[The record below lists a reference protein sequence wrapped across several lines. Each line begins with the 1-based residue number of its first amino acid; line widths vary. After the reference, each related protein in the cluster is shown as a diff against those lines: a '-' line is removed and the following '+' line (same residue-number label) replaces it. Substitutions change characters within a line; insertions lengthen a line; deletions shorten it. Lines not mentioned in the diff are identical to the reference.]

1 MRACEYRGT
10 APQGSGAVE
19 RSRYGQ
25 SGAKVIP
32 RHILWQIKIS
42 TVTIPLY
49 LLRFRYRIFRKDD
62 TELIKGEPFP
72 HISQPGHLSGNNR
85 HLLRKEGST
94 MPRQFAA

>member
-10 APQGSGAVE
+10 APQQSGAVG
-19 RSRYGQ
+19 RSWYGQ

-32 RHILWQIKIS
+32 RHILWQIKIY
-42 TVTIPLY
+42 TGAIPPY
-49 LLRFRYRIFRKDD
+49 LLKCQYRILRKDD

-72 HISQPGHLSGNNR
+72 HIFQPGLLSGNHR

-94 MPRQFAA
+94 MPRQPAA